1 VTSSGLMEPISYL
14 QQNVKMSNSHGDDNP
29 SHNHSSFHNVMHD
42 DENKHL
48 LDPLDMFGSAFSGL
62 PNLGLTLPMQG
73 GMNNSMTSPM
83 GHLTSDHNTGVSK
96 GHYQEDIKGYNV
108 ITSLDGRSQK
118 ILMSVNINLF
128 KIATQNARTNIIPAL
143 SKPAFCP
150 LNDSHFVVGTEE
162 QDFAKKT
169 SNFLIFSSIDDSS
182 VTVRFTCP
190 LPEHLRDIIWI
201 DGTNIIF
208 AANSKIGLIKV
219 NHEVTVEDTIMFPE
233 FHKDTIREIAI
244 NSAGGRHLIIS
255 GGFDG
260 NVFVTDI
267 TRLTA
272 DIQKNEKKSEN
283 SLYPCK
289 EVVSSVNWHPTD
301 PTLASCTT
309 DSGILHIFDIR
320 TDKRRPAVVFDTS
333 KKELYTHA
341 YRDPSTLLLGFGDGT
356 MQTFDVRSRRTFL
369 SFGDPHL
376 AQIGDIKP
384 QIGEIKFDHQT
395 KNFAVFGSPEFSL
408 WSFDD
413 SAMHLCT
420 HHQLAD
426 STVIANNPMY
436 KTSGDFRKGNKMLA
450 VTDSNGTFALYDFSH
465 L

>member
-1 VTSSGLMEPISYL
+1 M
-14 QQNVKMSNSHGDDNP
+14 QD
-29 SHNHSSFHNVMHD
+29 HN
-42 DENKHL
+42 
-48 LDPLDMFGSAFSGL
+48 SGL
-62 PNLGLTLPMQG
+62 PKN
-73 GMNNSMTSPM
+73 
-83 GHLTSDHNTGVSK
+83 
-96 GHYQEDIKGYNV
+96 HYQNDEIKGYNV

-128 KIATQNARTNIIPAL
+128 KIATQNARTNISPAL

-150 LNDSHFVVGTEE
+150 VNDSHFVVGTEE
-162 QDFAKKT
+162 QDYAKKT
-169 SNFLIFSSIDDSS
+169 QNFLIFSSLDDSS

-219 NHEVTVEDTIMFPE
+219 NQDVTVEDTIMFPE

-244 NSAGGRHLIIS
+244 NSANGRHLIIS

-301 PTLASCTT
+301 ATLASCTT

-320 TDKRRPAVVFDTS
+320 TDKRRPAVVFDTT

-356 MQTFDVRSRRTFL
+356 IQSFDVRSRRTFL
-369 SFGDPHL
+369 TFADPHL
-376 AQIGDIKP
+376 SQLGDIKP

-395 KNFAVFGSPEFSL
+395 KNFAVFGTPEFSL

-413 SAMHLCT
+413 NAMQLCT
-420 HHQLAD
+420 HHQLSD
-426 STVIANNPMY
+426 STLIANNPMY

-450 VTDSNGTFALYDFSH
+450 VTDSNGTFALYDYSH